1 MAAIFEAPA
10 THEAVHEAAQE
21 WEWEHHEGAHQPE
34 SHEWE
39 AGMES
44 HEWEGNQEWETEFEA
59 QEWEGAHEN
68 QEWETGL
75 EAHEWEAG
83 MESHEWEGAHENQ
96 EWETGLGAQEW
107 EGNQEWE
114 TEFEAQEWESP
125 SGEWEGSHE
134 WETSHEWEGSPEWE
148 ADPFLGKAFK
158 KIGRG
163 LGRLAKRMAPFAIR
177 ALGGMIPGVGAIAGP
192 VLGQIAQ
199 QALREGE
206 IAANEVENEAFGGSH
221 GEAEVGNSEIAHEA
235 ALAELLAAEAA
246 EATSEAEAISAI
258 AATLPLTITIM
269 RGGSVVR
276 PVVPVLTQ
284 GTARLARCLRKR
296 HPQGRQLLR
305 TVPTIQRRAVG
316 TIVAAARN
324 GQPVTAPLAVRSMAQ
339 ATRSVLGTPQRAQ
352 IAVNRNVVLRQR
364 TAPPSPRRALVYQ
377 PQRQAPYNPRRGM
390 TYGQTR
396 RYI

>member
-44 HEWEGNQEWETEFEA
+44 HEWEGNPEWEAGYEA
-59 QEWEGAHEN
+59 QEWEASP
-68 QEWETGL
+68 EWEGTN
-75 EAHEWEAG
+75 EWEG
-83 MESHEWEGAHENQ
+83 SFESPEAHEWEGAHEAQ
-96 EWETGLGAQEW
+96 EWEAGYEAQEW
-107 EGNQEWE
+107 EGNPEWE
-114 TEFEAQEWESP
+114 GTNEWEGSFAAQESHEWESP
-125 SGEWEGSHE
+125 SGEWDG
-134 WETSHEWEGSPEWE
+134 SHEWEGSLEWE
-148 ADPFLGKAFK
+148 ADPFIGKAFK
-158 KIGRG
+158 KLGRG
-163 LGRLAKRMAPFAIR
+163 LGKLAKRLAPFAVR

-199 QALREGE
+199 RALREGE
-206 IAANEVENEAFGGSH
+206 IAANEAETEAFGGSH
-221 GEAEVGNSEIAHEA
+221 GEAEVGNSEVAHEA

-246 EATSEAEAISAI
+246 EATSEAEAMSAI

-269 RGGSVVR
+269 RGGSIVR

-339 ATRSVLGTPQRAQ
+339 ATRSVLGNPRRAQ
-352 IAVNRNVVLRQR
+352 TAVNRNVVLRQR

-377 PQRQAPYNPRRGM
+377 PQRPTPYNPRRVA

-396 RYI
+396 RY

>member
-44 HEWEGNQEWETEFEA
+44 HEWEG
-59 QEWEGAHEN
+59 
-68 QEWETGL
+68 
-75 EAHEWEAG
+75 
-83 MESHEWEGAHENQ
+83 SH
-96 EWETGLGAQEW
+96 
-107 EGNQEWE
+107 
-114 TEFEAQEWESP
+114 EWESP
-125 SGEWEGSHE
+125 SGEWESHE
-134 WETSHEWEGSPEWE
+134 WESHEWEVSPEWE
-148 ADPFLGKAFK
+148 ADPFIGKAFK
-158 KIGRG
+158 AIGRG
-163 LGRLAKRMAPFAIR
+163 IGKLAKRLAPFAVR

-199 QALREGE
+199 RALREGE
-206 IAANEVENEAFGGSH
+206 MAANEVETEAFGGSH
-221 GEAEVGNSEIAHEA
+221 GEAEVGSSEVAHEA

-246 EATSEAEAISAI
+246 EATSEAEAMSAI

-339 ATRSVLGTPQRAQ
+339 ATRSVLGNPRRAQ
-352 IAVNRNVVLRQR
+352 TAVNRNVVLRQR
-364 TAPPSPRRALVYQ
+364 TAPPSPRRALVFQ
-377 PQRQAPYNPRRGM
+377 PQRPTPYNPRRVGM
-390 TYGQTR
+390 YGQTR